1 MKLER
6 KYGLDCEG
14 SLKMVGIEQRSNAS
28 LRIYTMFLKLLESQI
43 PVKDLQTTL
52 KFRHASDFANQLNVH
67 VNHLNRSVK
76 EFTQKTT
83 TQVIAS
89 YRLQESKTLLKQRTR
104 NVSEIAYMLGFSE
117 PTHFNNFFKKHT
129 QVSPLKFRE
138 LYNKSK
144 HLVLLSI

>member
-1 MKLER
+1 
-6 KYGLDCEG
+6 
-14 SLKMVGIEQRSNAS
+14 
-28 LRIYTMFLKLLESQI
+28 
-43 PVKDLQTTL
+43 
-52 KFRHASDFANQLNVH
+52 
-67 VNHLNRSVK
+67 
-76 EFTQKTT
+76 
-83 TQVIAS
+83 
-89 YRLQESKTLLKQRTR
+89 LKQRTR